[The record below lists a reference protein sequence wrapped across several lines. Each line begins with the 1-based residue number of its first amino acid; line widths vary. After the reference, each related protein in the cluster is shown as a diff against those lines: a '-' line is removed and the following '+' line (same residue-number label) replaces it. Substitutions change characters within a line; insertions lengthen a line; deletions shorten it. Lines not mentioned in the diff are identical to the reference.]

1 MLSKKKKIIK
11 ISLFLLLFFL
21 LIIQGVKGR
30 SIIQEHKSLY
40 LEITKQQ
47 YKNQTLKNE
56 YSSSSGRQLFDL
68 KAKTSEIFAELKSCS
83 LKIIDYSS
91 TEGELNL
98 NLRGDFNSIL
108 KFIYYLDNETE
119 GLKIDEFKIKED
131 QDTLFFFVKLK
142 NELM

>member
-11 ISLFLLLFFL
+11 ISLLLLLFFL

-47 YKNQTLKNE
+47 NKNQTLKNK
-56 YSSSSGRQLFDL
+56 YSSSSRQLFDL

-119 GLKIDEFKIKED
+119 GLKVDEFKIKED
-131 QDTLFFFVKLK
+131 QDNLFFFVKLK

>member
-11 ISLFLLLFFL
+11 ISLLLLLFFL

-47 YKNQTLKNE
+47 YKNQTLKNKHP
-56 YSSSSGRQLFDL
+56 SSSRQLFDL

-119 GLKIDEFKIKED
+119 GLKVDEFKIKED
-131 QDTLFFFVKLK
+131 QDNLFFFVKLK